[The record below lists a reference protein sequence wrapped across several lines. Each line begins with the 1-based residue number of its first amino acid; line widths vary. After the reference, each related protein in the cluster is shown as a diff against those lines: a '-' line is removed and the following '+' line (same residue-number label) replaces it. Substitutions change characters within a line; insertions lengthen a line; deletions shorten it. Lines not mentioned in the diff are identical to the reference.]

1 VAIVTHLSINSVH
14 SVYTRY
20 SKDTESEKVSIST
33 ELLYVKYQEYAY
45 FRARNLQH
53 VYNSIILKG
62 IQRVCLIQNQSHF
75 NEIWRISDSAIVS
88 FWYVHWHT
96 LFFFLVQRK
105 KTKTTWNNIWYKY
118 FIWPRLRSTC
128 KTSTPYTFVVRTLY
142 CACRLTLS
150 SDSRTFAS
158 ARKRVPGRFTSSV
171 SWLLCYSW
179 SNDAYW

>member
-1 VAIVTHLSINSVH
+1 MAIVTHLSINSVH

-88 FWYVHWHT
+88 F
-96 LFFFLVQRK
+96 
-105 KTKTTWNNIWYKY
+105 
-118 FIWPRLRSTC
+118 
-128 KTSTPYTFVVRTLY
+128 
-142 CACRLTLS
+142 
-150 SDSRTFAS
+150 
-158 ARKRVPGRFTSSV
+158 
-171 SWLLCYSW
+171 
-179 SNDAYW
+179 